1 MSQNFNLENASIYSY
16 EAFPE
21 EIGLINQGVNFDE
34 NSNNNKHS
42 ENGKTNGKKR
52 LNGEDYRILQDYFRE
67 VGTEPLL
74 TAIDEIQI
82 SLKIGKYKKNAKD
95 IQSLLKGLAT
105 ESTNGNKKQTLVPK
119 NSSSKKRTKIPNKNG
134 KTDDFDCKSE
144 RIKRLSSL
152 LKAYSNKK
160 KLFSD
165 RFVKANLRLVVSMA
179 RKFTGRGLPLT
190 DLIQEGNLG
199 LIKAVDKF
207 DPTKGYRFSTYASWW
222 IMQSMIRALSEQTT
236 LVTVPIRVLEQAS
249 KIKKTVVMLKNE
261 GVENPKDEEIAK
273 EAGLSIKGLKNVMK
287 AAQIKMVYLDSPCS
301 DRDDNGTSLLD
312 SLTDNRPSSGL
323 KITKLTLNKKIEEVF
338 SNLETKEQEILR
350 MRFGIGYRERFT
362 LEEIGKRYDVT
373 RERIRQIQK
382 KALKKLRRSKEGRSL
397 KDFI

>member
-1 MSQNFNLENASIYSY
+1 MSKDFNLENASIYSY

-21 EIGLINQGVNFDE
+21 EIGLINQGVSSDE
-34 NSNNNKHS
+34 NSNHNKHL
-42 ENGKTNGKKR
+42 ENGKTNGKKT
-52 LNGEDYRILQDYFRE
+52 LNGEDYRILQNYFRE

-74 TAIDEIQI
+74 TAIDEVQI
-82 SLKIGKYKKNAKD
+82 SLKIRKYEKNAKD
-95 IQSLLKGLAT
+95 IQNLLKGLAT

-134 KTDDFDCKSE
+134 NTDDFDYNSE

-160 KLFSD
+160 RLFSD

-222 IMQSMIRALSEQTT
+222 IIQGISRALFDQIR
-236 LVTVPIRVLEQAS
+236 LVRVPVRVLEQAN

-261 GVENPKDEEIAK
+261 GVENPKHEEIAN
-273 EAGLSIKGLKNVMK
+273 EAGLSIKKLKKVINATETSV
-287 AAQIKMVYLDSPCS
+287 VYLDSNGLNI
-301 DRDDNGTSLLD
+301 DNEKSSLID
-312 SLTDNRPSSGL
+312 YLTDNRPSSDL
-323 KITKLTLNKKIEEVF
+323 IIANLTLNKKIEEAL
-338 SNLETKEQEILR
+338 SNLGTREQEILR
-350 MRFGIGYRERFT
+350 MRFGIGFHDRFT
-362 LEEIGKRYDVT
+362 LDEIGTHYSLT
-373 RERIRQIQK
+373 RERIRQIERKAIK
-382 KALKKLRRSKEGRSL
+382 KIKELKVGEQL
-397 KDFI
+397 KDFM